1 MLLSFLCCLLCK
13 SSMPLREIRGQIP
26 SSGGVPVGM
35 SILEKLKTGITTA
48 SAAET
53 RALAT
58 ELAAALPPDTT
69 LALHGDMGVGKTTF
83 VQGLAHGLGVPQ
95 QVTSPTFAIHSVYQ
109 GATRKLVHL
118 DAYRLENERQLDSL
132 LLEEFLTSPWC
143 LAIEWPEKTGAWL
156 PKDAWHLTLSIVDG
170 DKHRLV
176 LR

>member
-1 MLLSFLCCLLCK
+1 MNICDK
-13 SSMPLREIRGQIP
+13 LRRG
-26 SSGGVPVGM
+26 VV
-35 SILEKLKTGITTA
+35 TD

-53 RALAT
+53 RALAA
-58 ELAAALPPDTT
+58 ELATALPPDTT

-83 VQGLAHGLGVPQ
+83 VQGLAQGLGVPE
-95 QVTSPTFAIHSVYQ
+95 QVTSPTFAIYSVYQ
-109 GATRKLVHL
+109 GTARKLVHL

-156 PKDAWHLTLSIVDG
+156 PKDAWHLTLSIVDA